1 MNKKI
6 GHNNILERKKRNK
19 KFSFI
24 PKQTKQ
30 KKILYNLEEFN
41 RFSLC
46 LKKIESL
53 KKDKSKSNEV
63 QQISHHIT
71 NLHEDLTSTKNDF
84 EQRDVYEVET
94 ILAKRFNRLRK
105 RLEYFIVWKNYKK
118 SEGTWEGLE
127 NLDGCL
133 KKVKEFELNSIPG
146 HCINSLIN
154 EGENVRPLKRKFGV
168 EKIISSRTNNI
179 RKVNEYLVS
188 FNGFEKFEWIN
199 SKNLLNCE
207 YLKKDFENRSYD
219 IFSIRKL

>member
-6 GHNNILERKKRNK
+6 GHNSILERKKRNK

-30 KKILYNLEEFN
+30 KQLFSNLEEFN

-46 LKKIESL
+46 LKKIESV
-53 KKDKSKSNEV
+53 KKAKSKSNDSK
-63 QQISHHIT
+63 QISHYIT
-71 NLHEDLTSTKNDF
+71 DLHEDLTSTKNDN
-84 EQRDVYEVET
+84 EVYEVET

-133 KKVKEFELNSIPG
+133 KKVKEFEINSIPG

-154 EGENVRPLKRKFGV
+154 EEKNERPLKRKF
-168 EKIISSRTNNI
+168 K
-179 RKVNEYLVS
+179 KVS
-188 FNGFEKFEWIN
+188 
-199 SKNLLNCE
+199 
-207 YLKKDFENRSYD
+207 
-219 IFSIRKL
+219 